1 MTETRNR
8 KNRYHWL
15 LWWRIEPEELE
26 RQVRDYNSLGKLKS
40 ARGLSAL
47 LLILSGVVSIVVFY
61 LSTEP
66 RPDSFSDTVVLLGL
80 AVLSGGVFF
89 VLATLIYRGNRW
101 AMICAMIYW
110 TFDKAYQIYL
120 RPKYAFGSVIW
131 WTTYMQAFYM
141 AYLVEKQ
148 RLKASVQPI
157 APGTGKNPMDMPGFR
172 GQAGPPCPLCGS
184 PTVARAQQDTDKLYF
199 GCTNFRG
206 GCRFNGCRDVQ
217 PQLQNR
223 PS

>member
-1 MTETRNR
+1 MANTANDVKT
-8 KNRYHWL
+8 RYHWL
-15 LWWRIEPEELE
+15 LWWRIEPEELH
-26 RQVRDYNSLGKLKS
+26 RQVREYDSLSKFKT

-47 LLILSGVVSIVVFY
+47 LLILSGIVSIIFFY
-61 LSTEP
+61 VSTEP
-66 RPDSFSDTVVLLGL
+66 RPDSLTDTVVLSGL

-89 VLATLIYRGNRW
+89 VLAASIYRGCRW

-110 TFDKAYQIYL
+110 TFEKTYQIYS
-120 RPKYAFGSVIW
+120 RPKYAFGSIIW
-131 WTTYMQAFYM
+131 WTAYMQLFYM

-148 RLKASVQPI
+148 RRKTAQPLSSS
-157 APGTGKNPMDMPGFR
+157 ATKDPMDTPRSR
-172 GQAGPPCPLCGS
+172 GEAGPPCPACGS

-199 GCTNFRG
+199 GCTHFRG

-217 PQLQNR
+217 SQPQNR